1 MRRGKA
7 QRFSIRVVSARRG
20 EGRRPFAPRRPS
32 GWRFEAVCA
41 KNALAAV
48 VLGSVANAWAASPAT
63 LSSLRTIHELTNPEA
78 SHLLPVDFEAT
89 VTYYRPYEETL
100 FVEDGGLAVYVE
112 PTTDAKLLPG
122 DRVRIRGNTQPS
134 FRPFVLSGDITV
146 LRHGDLPKPVPASF
160 DGLIRGDYDCRFVTV
175 RARVRTADIVMSTGV
190 PSAMLQMNAEGG
202 EIDASVDNSD
212 PAALSGLLDADVE
225 VTGAVSGN
233 FDGKMQQTGILLH
246 VTSLAGVRVLNR
258 AGADPWSL
266 PVTPMDQ
273 ILTTYHVQDLTQRIR
288 VHGTITY
295 YQPGSALVLENGSK
309 SLWILTQSHAPLRV
323 GDKADVIGFPTVRDG
338 FLTLTGGE
346 IQERHEY
353 APIAPQLEDMKLLTS
368 SRHVF
373 DLVSIDGTVF
383 AAVRQATQDEYVL
396 AADGRLFSAI
406 YRHPASADAAAAT
419 LPPMKEIPLGSK
431 VRVTGICM
439 LARSDPFNGEVPF
452 DILLRNFDDVTV
464 IARPSAF
471 NVRNLSIAVGTL
483 VVLVLAMSA
492 WGWTLK
498 AKVHRQTSALAARI
512 ASEAALERRMAQLEQ
527 RRSRILED
535 INGSRPLAE
544 IIEQVTEG
552 VSFRLHGV
560 PCWCEV
566 TGGARLGN
574 RPIDTSE
581 MRVVHTD
588 IPSRSGQVLGVLSAG
603 FSFDAPQ
610 APDEQ
615 DALSAGVK
623 LAALAIETRRLYA
636 DLHHR
641 SDFDL
646 LTDIHNRFSLEKFLG
661 ALIDESRE
669 TAGVFGLIYIDLD
682 QFKQVNDVYG
692 HRVGDLYLQQAA
704 ERMKS
709 QLRSADMLARLGGDE
724 FAAVLPLV
732 GSRER
737 AEEIAHRLERSFD
750 QPFSIGGHRL
760 QGSASVGVAL
770 YPEDG
775 VTRDSL
781 LSAADAAMYVTKHTR
796 PRFEDALNEEATHA
810 REKGR

>member
-1 MRRGKA
+1 MRRWKV
-7 QRFSIRVVSARRG
+7 QRFLNRIVSARRG
-20 EGRRPFAPRRPS
+20 EGRRFFEPRRPG
-32 GWRFEAVCA
+32 GWRVRAICA

-48 VLGSVANAWAASPAT
+48 ILGLVANAWAASPAPLT
-63 LSSLRTIHELTNPEA
+63 SLRAIHALSNPEA

-100 FVEDGGLAVYVE
+100 FVEDGDVAIYVE
-112 PTTDAKLLPG
+112 PTTDVKLVPG

-134 FRPFVLSGDITV
+134 FQPFILSDDITL
-146 LRHGDLPKPVPASF
+146 LRHGDVPNPVPASF
-160 DGLIRGDYDCRFVTV
+160 DGMIRGDFDCRFVTV

-190 PSAMLQMNAEGG
+190 PSAILQMNAEGG
-202 EIDASVDNSD
+202 EIDASVDDSD
-212 PAALSGLLDADVE
+212 PEALSGLLDADVE

-246 VTSLAGVRVLNR
+246 VTSLAGIKVLNR
-258 AGADPWSL
+258 ARTDPWSL
-266 PVTPMDQ
+266 PVTSMDR

-295 YQPGSALVLENGSK
+295 YQPGSVLVLQNGSK
-309 SLWILTQSHAPLRV
+309 SLWILTQSHAPLRI
-323 GDKADVIGFPTVRDG
+323 GDEADVIGFPTVRDG

-353 APIAPQLEDMKLLTS
+353 APITPQLEEMKLLTS

-373 DLVSIDGTVF
+373 DLVSIDATVF
-383 AAVRQATQDEYVL
+383 AAVREATQDEYVL
-396 AADGRLFSAI
+396 AADGQLFSAI
-406 YRHPASADAAAAT
+406 YRHPAAVDAVA
-419 LPPMKEIPLGSK
+419 LPSMKQIPLGSK

-439 LARSDPFNGEVPF
+439 LARSNPFDGEVPF
-452 DILLRNFDDVTV
+452 DLLLRSFDDVTV
-464 IARPSAF
+464 IARPTSF

-483 VVLVLAMSA
+483 VALVLAISA
-492 WGWTLK
+492 WGWTMK
-498 AKVHRQTSALAARI
+498 DKVRRQTAALAARI

-535 INGSRPLAE
+535 INGSRPLVE

-552 VSFRLHGV
+552 VSFRLHGS

-603 FSFDAPQ
+603 FSLDAPQ

-641 SDFDL
+641 SEFDV
-646 LTDIHNRFSLEKFLG
+646 LTDIHNRFSLEKYLS

-682 QFKQVNDVYG
+682 EFKQVNDVYG

-704 ERMKS
+704 ERMKH

-750 QPFSIGGHRL
+750 QPFSIGGHGI

-775 VTRDSL
+775 ATRDSL

-796 PRFEDALNEEATHA
+796 PRMEEPLTAQEPTHA